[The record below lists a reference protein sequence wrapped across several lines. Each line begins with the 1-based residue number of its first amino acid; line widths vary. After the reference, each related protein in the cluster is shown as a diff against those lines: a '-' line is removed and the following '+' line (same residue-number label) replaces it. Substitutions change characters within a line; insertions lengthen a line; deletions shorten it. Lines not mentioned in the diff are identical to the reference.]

1 MHRTK
6 FARLLSVLMISTM
19 VPQTFVYSEQTTTTS
34 SAENSSTSNTSQT
47 NSQNESGS
55 TSETY
60 SANAT
65 ELSVLGQAVY
75 SMLPSFKE
83 IIQEQY
89 REAEAQ
95 LKENIQKNN
104 WDYEYTM
111 LDFTQMGDPTEDV
124 PYNQLFAAYTTVI
137 YYGKTSNRLLAD
149 APFISIDLTED
160 LVPGDETKKYGHVS
174 FYVLDGPGLLSYYGL
189 DPENADVKKL
199 YEHRVERL
207 ENALTNEVMMQSVFS
222 SQTGTST
229 DSINNSDVVTTRYLP
244 SSDTITYL
252 TYDTDPGEER
262 RRIVD
267 IAYSLLGKVPYQWGG
282 KASGPGYDNSWW
294 SYVSGGKQKGLD
306 CSGFVQWV
314 YMTAGY
320 SKDVT
325 DGLLSTS
332 TIRHSLQSISKDELQ
347 PGDIGL
353 LNDTDSSINHTGIY
367 VGNGQWIHCA
377 SGKKTVVVND
387 FNFRYYKRAPLG
399 SYVSTGYEQALGL
412 TNADGTLR
420 NESSGGTE
428 IASGV
433 TVTITDEN
441 GNVISSQ
448 AQGTTATTTTVT
460 AYNTSA
466 QNADDVK
473 LLAQLIHHEAG
484 NQGVNG
490 MIAVG
495 EVVMNRVKSSL
506 FPNTIK
512 EVVYQKGQ
520 FSGVS
525 SISSITPSETELSI
539 AQNVIAGN
547 MKVFQNE
554 NVLFFRNPSY
564 AGYSASQN
572 VNWGS
577 LKWYTSINQHAFYTK

>member
-1 MHRTK
+1 MYRTK
-6 FARLLSVLMISTM
+6 IARLLSVLMISTM
-19 VPQTFVYSEQTTTTS
+19 IPQSFVYSEQTTNIS
-34 SAENSSTSNTSQT
+34 LAENSAVNSNSQT
-47 NSQNESGS
+47 NSQDDSQT

-89 REAEAQ
+89 REAEA
-95 LKENIQKNN
+95 KVKKNIQKNN
-104 WDYEYTM
+104 WDYEYSM

-149 APFISIDLTED
+149 APFISIDMTED
-160 LVPGDETKKYGHVS
+160 LVPGDETKKFGHVS

-189 DPENADVKKL
+189 DPANAHVKKL

-207 ENALTNEVMMQSVFS
+207 ENALTTEVMMQSVFP
-222 SQTGTST
+222 QVTAAAGENT
-229 DSINNSDVVTTRYLP
+229 DIVTTRYLP

-252 TYDTDPGEER
+252 TYATDPGEER

-282 KASGPGYDNSWW
+282 KASAPGYDDSWW
-294 SYVSGGKQKGLD
+294 SYLSNGKQKGLD

-320 SKDVT
+320 SQDVT
-325 DGLLSTS
+325 NGLLCTS
-332 TIRHSLQSISKDELQ
+332 TIRHSLQSISKEELQ

-367 VGNGQWIHCA
+367 VGNGQWIHCS

-399 SYVSTGYEQALGL
+399 NYVSTGYEQALRL
-412 TNADGTLR
+412 TNADGTMK
-420 NESSGGTE
+420 NDASGATE
-428 IASGV
+428 IASGIS
-433 TVTITDEN
+433 VTITDEN
-441 GNVISSQ
+441 GNVIQSQ
-448 AQGTTATTTTVT
+448 AQGTTEANTSVT
-460 AYNTSA
+460 AYNTTA
-466 QNADDVK
+466 QNAEDVK

-495 EVVMNRVKSSL
+495 EVVMNRVKSPL
-506 FPNTIK
+506 FPNTLK
-512 EVVYQKGQ
+512 EVIYQKGQ

-525 SISSITPSETELSI
+525 EVASISPNDTELSI
-539 AQNVIAGN
+539 AQNVLAGN
-547 MKVFQNE
+547 MKVFQNA

-564 AGYSASQN
+564 AGHTASEN